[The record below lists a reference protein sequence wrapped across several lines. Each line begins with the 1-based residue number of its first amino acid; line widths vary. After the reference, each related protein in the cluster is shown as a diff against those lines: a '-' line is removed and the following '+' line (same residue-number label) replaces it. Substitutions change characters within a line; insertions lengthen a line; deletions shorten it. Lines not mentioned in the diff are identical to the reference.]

1 MSSLTIRLFGKF
13 SAELDGQRLTGID
26 GGKLQE
32 LFCYLLLNRRRP
44 HSREVLAAVLWGDS
58 PTAQSKKYLRQA
70 LWQLQ
75 TVLGLFERKQ
85 NSRLLVIDAD
95 WVNVN
100 SDADYWFDVRE
111 FERSFGEAQ
120 GARGQQFEPNTA
132 ARVANAV
139 DLYRGEL
146 LEGCYDDWC
155 LVERERLQNM
165 YLMMLDKLMA
175 YSEAAERFEDGISY
189 GARILGCDRA
199 REHTHRRLMRIYY
212 LAGDRTSALRQY
224 ERCVGALKEELGVKP
239 ARKTS
244 QLFEQI
250 RSDRLEPGYPLP
262 GSEDPRDAPVSQ
274 ICEALGRLKQVK
286 TALVDFHRQIKH
298 DIQALEV
305 LVKGKRDGS

>member
-1 MSSLTIRLFGKF
+1 MPSLTIRLFGKF
-13 SAELDGQRLTGID
+13 SAELDGRRLTGLD
-26 GGKLQE
+26 SGKLQE
-32 LFCYLLLNRRRP
+32 LFCFLLLNRLRP
-44 HSREVLAAVLWGDS
+44 HSRELLAAMLWGDS

-75 TVLGLFERKQ
+75 NIIGSPERKQ
-85 NSRLLVIDAD
+85 NNRLLLIDAD

-100 SDADYWFDVRE
+100 SLADYWFDVSE
-111 FERSFGEAQ
+111 FEQSYSVAQ
-120 GARGQQFEPNTA
+120 GSRGQSFEPATA
-132 ARVANAV
+132 ERVTRAV
-139 DLYRGEL
+139 DLYRGDL

-175 YSEAAERFEDGISY
+175 YSEAAGNFDAGIGY
-189 GARILGCDRA
+189 GARILSCDRA

-224 ERCVGALKEELGVKP
+224 DRCVAALTEELGVKP

-250 RSDRLEPGYPLP
+250 RSDRLEAAYPSATPDSQSTPLP
-262 GSEDPRDAPVSQ
+262 Q
-274 ICEALGRLKQVK
+274 IREALGRLRQVK
-286 TALVDFHRQIKH
+286 SALVDFHRQIKH

-305 LVKGKRDGS
+305 LVKGKRDGG

>member
-13 SAELDGQRLTGID
+13 SAELNGRRLSALD

-44 HSREVLAAVLWGDS
+44 LSREVLATLLWGDS
-58 PTAQSKKYLRQA
+58 STAQSKKYLRQA

-75 TVLGLFERKQ
+75 SALSLSERTQ
-85 NSRLLVIDAD
+85 NNRLLLIDAD
-95 WVNVN
+95 WINFN
-100 SDADYWFDVRE
+100 DQAEYWFDVRE
-111 FERSFGEAQ
+111 FEASFGEAQ
-120 GARGQQFEPNTA
+120 GSRGQNLDPETA
-132 ARVANAV
+132 SRVARAV

-146 LEGCYDDWC
+146 LEGFYDDWC

-175 YSEAAERFEDGISY
+175 YSEATARFDDGIAY
-189 GARILGCDRA
+189 GARILSCDRA

-224 ERCVGALKEELGVKP
+224 DRCQSALDEELGVKP

-250 RSDRLEPGYPLP
+250 RSDHLDIVYPP
-262 GSEDPRDAPVSQ
+262 SEVGDLQGAPISQ
-274 ICEALGRLKQVK
+274 IREALGRLRQVK
-286 TALVDFHRQIKH
+286 TALVDFHRQIKQ

-305 LVKGKRDGS
+305 LVKGKRE

>member
-1 MSSLTIRLFGKF
+1 MPSLNIRLFGKF
-13 SAELDGQRLTGID
+13 AAELDGRRITGLD
-26 GGKLQE
+26 SGKLQE

-44 HSREVLAAVLWGDS
+44 HSREVLATLLWGDS

-75 TVLGLFERKQ
+75 NLLALSERKL
-85 NSRLLVIDAD
+85 NRRLLVIDAD

-100 SDADYWFDVRE
+100 AEADYWFDVRE

-120 GARGQQFEPNTA
+120 GTRGQHFEPDTA
-132 ARVANAV
+132 DRIAKAV

-175 YSEAAERFEDGISY
+175 YSEAAEHFEAGIVY
-189 GARILGCDRA
+189 GARILSCDRA

-224 ERCVGALKEELGVKP
+224 DRCVAALNDELGVKP

-244 QLFEQI
+244 QLFDQI
-250 RSDRLEPGYPLP
+250 RSDRLEAVYPP
-262 GSEDPRDAPVSQ
+262 SAFGDSQGAPISQ
-274 ICEALGRLKQVK
+274 IREALGRLRQVK

-305 LVKGKRDGS
+305 LVKGKRNGG

>member
-13 SAELDGQRLTGID
+13 SAELNGKPLSALD

-44 HSREVLAAVLWGDS
+44 LSREVLAALLWGDS
-58 PTAQSKKYLRQA
+58 PTTQSKKYLRQA

-75 TVLGLFERKQ
+75 NALSLSERTL
-85 NSRLLVIDAD
+85 NNRLLLIDAD
-95 WVNVN
+95 WINFN
-100 SDADYWFDVRE
+100 DQAEYWFDVSE
-111 FERSFGEAQ
+111 FETSFGEAQ
-120 GARGQQFEPNTA
+120 GCRGQNLEPETA
-132 ARVANAV
+132 SRVARAV

-175 YSEAAERFEDGISY
+175 YSEATANFDDGIAY
-189 GARILGCDRA
+189 GARILSCDRA

-224 ERCVGALKEELGVKP
+224 DRCQSALDEELGVRP

-250 RSDRLEPGYPLP
+250 RSDHLDNVYPS
-262 GSEDPRDAPVSQ
+262 SEVGDLQGAPISQ
-274 ICEALGRLKQVK
+274 IREALGRLRQVK

-305 LVKGKRDGS
+305 LVKGKRE

>member
-1 MSSLTIRLFGKF
+1 MPSLTIRLFGKF
-13 SAELDGQRLTGID
+13 SAEVDGQRLPGID

-32 LFCYLLLNRRRP
+32 LFSYLLLNHSRP
-44 HSREVLAAVLWGDS
+44 HSREVLASMLWGDC

-75 TVLGLFERKQ
+75 TALGGSEPKLL
-85 NSRLLVIDAD
+85 SPLLVVDTD

-100 SDADYWFDVRE
+100 SDADYWFDVFE

-120 GARGQQFEPNTA
+120 GTAGQQFDPDTA
-132 ARVANAV
+132 TRVAKAV
-139 DLYRGEL
+139 ELYRGEL

-165 YLMMLDKLMA
+165 YLMMLDKLMS
-175 YSEAAERFEDGISY
+175 YSEAAKRYEEGIGY

-224 ERCVGALKEELGVKP
+224 DRCVTALKEELGVRP
-239 ARKTS
+239 ARKTAN
-244 QLFEQI
+244 LFEQI
-250 RSDRLEPGYPLP
+250 RSDQFADGISAFDS
-262 GSEDPRDAPVSQ
+262 GGMAAPNSQ
-274 ICEALGRLKQVK
+274 IREALGRLRQVK

-305 LVKGKRDGS
+305 LLKGKRDGS

>member
-13 SAELDGQRLTGID
+13 SAELNGRPLSALD

-44 HSREVLAAVLWGDS
+44 LSREVLAALLWGDS
-58 PTAQSKKYLRQA
+58 PTTQSKKYLRQA

-75 TVLGLFERKQ
+75 NALTLSERTL
-85 NSRLLVIDAD
+85 NNRLLLIDAD
-95 WVNVN
+95 WINFN
-100 SDADYWFDVRE
+100 DQAEYWFDVSE
-111 FERSFGEAQ
+111 FEASFGEAQ
-120 GARGQQFEPNTA
+120 GRRGQNLDPETA
-132 ARVANAV
+132 SRVARAV

-175 YSEAAERFEDGISY
+175 YSEATARFDDGIAY
-189 GARILGCDRA
+189 GARILSCDRA

-224 ERCVGALKEELGVKP
+224 DRCQSALDEELGVRP

-250 RSDRLEPGYPLP
+250 RSDHLDNVYPS
-262 GSEDPRDAPVSQ
+262 SEVGDLQGAPISQ
-274 ICEALGRLKQVK
+274 IREALGRLRQVK

-305 LVKGKRDGS
+305 LVKGKRE

>member
-1 MSSLTIRLFGKF
+1 MASITIRLFGKF
-13 SAELDGQRLTGID
+13 SAELDGRRLTGLD

-44 HSREVLAAVLWGDS
+44 HSRELLASMLWGDS

-75 TVLGLFERKQ
+75 NIIGSSERKQ
-85 NSRLLVIDAD
+85 NNRLLLIDAD

-100 SDADYWFDVRE
+100 ALADYWFDVSE
-111 FERSFGEAQ
+111 FELSYDEAH
-120 GARGQQFEPNTA
+120 GTRGQSFEPATA
-132 ARVANAV
+132 ERVARAV
-139 DLYRGEL
+139 SLYRGEL

-175 YSEAAERFEDGISY
+175 YSETAQHFEAGIGY
-189 GARILGCDRA
+189 GAKILSCDRA

-224 ERCVGALKEELGVKP
+224 DRCVAALSEELGVKP

-244 QLFEQI
+244 QLYDQI
-250 RSDRLEPGYPLP
+250 RSDHLETSIPSATL
-262 GSEDPRDAPVSQ
+262 DSQ
-274 ICEALGRLKQVK
+274 STPIPQIREALGRLRQVK

-305 LVKGKRDGS
+305 LVKGKRDGG

>member
-1 MSSLTIRLFGKF
+1 MSCLTIRLFGKF
-13 SAELDGQRLTGID
+13 SAELDGQRLAGID

-32 LFCYLLLNRRRP
+32 LLSYLLLNRGRP
-44 HSREVLAAVLWGDS
+44 HSREVLAAMLWGET

-75 TVLGLFERKQ
+75 TALGRTEQKLR
-85 NSRLLVIDAD
+85 SRLLVIDAD
-95 WVNVN
+95 TVNVN
-100 SDADYWFDVRE
+100 SESDYWFDVRE

-120 GARGQQFEPNTA
+120 GTTGHHFDPETA
-132 ARVANAV
+132 AGVAKAV

-165 YLMMLDKLMA
+165 YLMMLDKLMS
-175 YSEAAERFEDGISY
+175 YSEAAKHYDNGIGY

-224 ERCVGALKEELGVKP
+224 DRCVAALKEELGVKP
-239 ARKTS
+239 ARKTAH
-244 QLFEQI
+244 LFEQI
-250 RSDRLEPGYPLP
+250 RSDQLDTTQLLSESGEPQG
-262 GSEDPRDAPVSQ
+262 APISQ
-274 ICEALGRLKQVK
+274 IREALGRLRQVK

-305 LVKGKRDGS
+305 LLKGKRDG

>member
-1 MSSLTIRLFGKF
+1 MHSLTIRLFGKF
-13 SAELDGQRLTGID
+13 SAESDGRRLSGID

-32 LFCYLLLNRRRP
+32 LFCYLLLNRRP
-44 HSREVLAAVLWGDS
+44 HSREVLASMFWGDS

-75 TVLGLFERKQ
+75 TALGLSEREPG
-85 NSRLLVIDAD
+85 SRLLVIDAD
-95 WVNVN
+95 WVNV
-100 SDADYWFDVRE
+100 SSQADYWFDVRE

-120 GARGQQFEPNTA
+120 GARGQHFDPEMA
-132 ARVANAV
+132 ARVATAV

-175 YSEAAERFEDGISY
+175 YSEAAERYDEGIGY

-212 LAGDRTSALRQY
+212 LSGDRTSALRQY
-224 ERCVGALKEELGVKP
+224 DRCVAALKEELGVKP

-244 QLFEQI
+244 QLVGQI
-250 RSDRLEPGYPLP
+250 RSDQWETEPLSGADSQ
-262 GSEDPRDAPVSQ
+262 GAPISQ
-274 ICEALGRLKQVK
+274 IHEALGRLRQVK
-286 TALVDFHRQIKH
+286 SALVDFHRQIKH

-305 LVKGKRDGS
+305 LVKGKRDGG

>member
-1 MSSLTIRLFGKF
+1 MSYLTIRLFGKF
-13 SAELDGQRLTGID
+13 SAELEGQRLRGID

-32 LFCYLLLNRRRP
+32 LFSYLLLNRGRP
-44 HSREVLAAVLWGDS
+44 HSREVLAALLWGAS

-75 TVLGLFERKQ
+75 TALGGTDQKLR
-85 NSRLLVIDAD
+85 SRLLLIDAD
-95 WVNVN
+95 SVNVN
-100 SDADYWFDVRE
+100 SESDYWFDVRE

-120 GARGQQFEPNTA
+120 GTTGHHFDPETA
-132 ARVANAV
+132 ASVAKAV

-155 LVERERLQNM
+155 LIERERLQNM
-165 YLMMLDKLMA
+165 YLMMLDKLMS
-175 YSEAAERFEDGISY
+175 YSEAARQYDNGIGY

-224 ERCVGALKEELGVKP
+224 DRCVAALKEELGVKP

-244 QLFEQI
+244 HLFEQI
-250 RSDRLEPGYPLP
+250 RSDQLEAPQLL
-262 GSEDPRDAPVSQ
+262 SESGVTQGAPISQ
-274 ICEALGRLKQVK
+274 IRESLRRLRQVK
-286 TALVDFHRQIKH
+286 TALVDFHRQVKQ

-305 LVKGKRDGS
+305 LIKGKRGGG

>member
-1 MSSLTIRLFGKF
+1 MPGLTIRLFGKF
-13 SAELDGQRLTGID
+13 SAELNGTRLSGID

-44 HSREVLAAVLWGDS
+44 HSREILAAMLWGDS

-75 TVLGLFERKQ
+75 NVIGLSERKL
-85 NSRLLVIDAD
+85 NNRLLVIDAE

-100 SDADYWFDVRE
+100 SEADYWFDVRE

-120 GARGQQFEPNTA
+120 GARGHHFEPDTA
-132 ARVANAV
+132 ARIANAV
-139 DLYRGEL
+139 DLYRGNL

-175 YSEAAERFEDGISY
+175 YSEAAEHYDNGIGY
-189 GARILGCDRA
+189 GARILSYDRA

-224 ERCVGALKEELGVKP
+224 DRCAAALEEELGVKP

-250 RSDRLEPGYPLP
+250 RSDQLETVHNLAGHADSQ
-262 GSEDPRDAPVSQ
+262 GAPVSQ
-274 ICEALGRLKQVK
+274 ICEALTRLRQVK
-286 TALVDFHRQIKH
+286 TALVGLHRQIKQ

-305 LVKGKRDGS
+305 LVKGKGDGG

>member
-13 SAELDGQRLTGID
+13 SAELDGQRLAGIY

-32 LFCYLLLNRRRP
+32 LFCYLLLNRTRP
-44 HSREVLAAVLWGDS
+44 QSREVLAGLLWGDS

-75 TVLGLFERKQ
+75 TALGLSERKR
-85 NSRLLVIDAD
+85 STGLLVVDAD
-95 WVNVN
+95 WVNV
-100 SDADYWFDVRE
+100 SSEAEYWFDVHE
-111 FERSFGEAQ
+111 FERIFGAAQ
-120 GARGQQFEPNTA
+120 GTRGQHFDPDTA
-132 ARVANAV
+132 ARVAKAV

-175 YSEAAERFEDGISY
+175 YSESAEHYESGIDY

-224 ERCVGALKEELGVKP
+224 DRCEAALKEELGVKP

-244 QLFEQI
+244 RLFEQI
-250 RSDRLEPGYPLP
+250 RSDRLEIDPLSVP
-262 GSEDPRDAPVSQ
+262 EEVQTTPISQ
-274 ICEALGRLKQVK
+274 ICEALGRLRQVK
-286 TALVDFHRQIKH
+286 TALVGFHRQIKH

-305 LVKGKRDGS
+305 LVKGKRDGDL

>member
-1 MSSLTIRLFGKF
+1 MPSLSIRIFGKF
-13 SAELDGQRLTGID
+13 SAQSDGQRLDGID
-26 GGKLQE
+26 GAKLQE
-32 LFCYLLLNRRRP
+32 LFCYLLLNRCRP
-44 HSREVLAAVLWGDS
+44 HSREVLAAMLWGDS
-58 PTAQSKKYLRQA
+58 PTARSKKYLRQA

-75 TVLGLFERKQ
+75 TALDLSERQ
-85 NSRLLVIDAD
+85 RSRLLVIDSD

-100 SDADYWFDVRE
+100 SEADYWLDVRE
-111 FERSFGEAQ
+111 FERVFDEAQ
-120 GARGQQFEPNTA
+120 GCRGQHFELATA
-132 ARVANAV
+132 AKVAKAV
-139 DLYRGEL
+139 DLYSGEL

-155 LVERERLQNM
+155 LVERERFQNM

-175 YSEAAERFEDGISY
+175 YSEAAERYDYGISY
-189 GARILGCDRA
+189 GARILACDRA

-224 ERCVGALKEELGVKP
+224 DRCVAALNEELGVKP

-250 RSDRLEPGYPLP
+250 RSDRLEPTDPLS
-262 GSEDPRDAPVSQ
+262 GSANLQGAPVSP
-274 ICEALGRLKQVK
+274 ICEALGRLRQVK

-305 LVKGKRDGS
+305 IVKGNRDGS

>member
-13 SAELDGQRLTGID
+13 SAELDGRRLTGLD
-26 GGKLQE
+26 SRKLQE

-44 HSREVLAAVLWGDS
+44 QSRELLAALLWGES
-58 PTAQSKKYLRQA
+58 PTTQSKKYLRQA

-75 TVLGLFERKQ
+75 NIIGSAERKQ
-85 NSRLLVIDAD
+85 DDRLLLIDAD

-100 SDADYWFDVRE
+100 ALSDYWFDVSE
-111 FERSFGEAQ
+111 FEQSYDEAH
-120 GARGQQFEPNTA
+120 GARGQYFEAGTA
-132 ARVANAV
+132 ERVARAIE
-139 DLYRGEL
+139 LYRGEL
-146 LEGCYDDWC
+146 LEGCYDEWC

-175 YSEAAERFEDGISY
+175 YSEAAEHFDAGIGY
-189 GARILGCDRA
+189 GARILSCDRA

-224 ERCVGALKEELGVKP
+224 DRCVAALSEELGVKP

-250 RSDRLEPGYPLP
+250 RSDRLETAYPTAT
-262 GSEDPRDAPVSQ
+262 SDSQ
-274 ICEALGRLKQVK
+274 STPIPQIREALGRLRQVK

-305 LVKGKRDGS
+305 LVKGKRDGG

>member
-1 MSSLTIRLFGKF
+1 MPSLTIRLFGKF
-13 SAELDGQRLTGID
+13 SAERDGQRLTGID
-26 GGKLQE
+26 AGKLQE
-32 LFCYLLLNRRRP
+32 LFCYLLLNRARP
-44 HSREVLAAVLWGDS
+44 HSREVLAAMLWGDS

-75 TVLGLFERKQ
+75 TVLGLSERKLR
-85 NSRLLVIDAD
+85 NRLLVIDSD

-100 SDADYWFDVRE
+100 SEANYWFDVRE

-120 GARGQQFEPNTA
+120 GIRGQHFEPDTA
-132 ARVANAV
+132 AKVAKAV

-175 YSEAAERFEDGISY
+175 HSEAAEQYDNGIGY

-224 ERCVGALKEELGVKP
+224 DRCVAALREELGVKP

-250 RSDRLEPGYPLP
+250 RSDRLEA
-262 GSEDPRDAPVSQ
+262 EDTLSITGEPQPVPVSQ
-274 ICEALGRLKQVK
+274 IREALGRLRQVR
-286 TALVDFHRQIKH
+286 TALVGFHRQIKH

-305 LVKGKRDGS
+305 LLKGK

>member
-13 SAELDGQRLTGID
+13 SAEMNGRRLSGLD

-44 HSREVLAAVLWGDS
+44 LSREVLAALLWGDS

-75 TVLGLFERKQ
+75 TALSLSEPAPG
-85 NSRLLVIDAD
+85 NRLLVIDAD
-95 WVNVN
+95 WVNFN
-100 SDADYWFDVRE
+100 DRADYWFDVSE
-111 FERSFGEAQ
+111 FEASFSEAQ
-120 GARGQQFEPNTA
+120 GARGQNFNPETA
-132 ARVANAV
+132 KRVARAV

-155 LVERERLQNM
+155 IVERERLQNM

-175 YSEAAERFEDGISY
+175 HSEATERFEEGIAY

-224 ERCVGALKEELGVKP
+224 ERCASALDEELGVKP

-244 QLFEQI
+244 QLLEQI
-250 RSDRLEPGYPLP
+250 RLDHLDMLYP
-262 GSEDPRDAPVSQ
+262 SELGDSQGAPVSQ
-274 ICEALGRLKQVK
+274 IREALSRLRQVK

-305 LVKGKRDGS
+305 LVKNRK